1 MKIKL
6 TEFWNSKENL
16 AIHCNTKEKANELLK
31 AFDKLGK
38 KWSNG
43 MSYLDV
49 DYYTLDYGLYY
60 RNTCY
65 SNHNKFNGYSN
76 YKSHDYTIYEF
87 EDVDLDK

>member
-38 KWSNG
+38 KWADG
-43 MSYLDV
+43 DSYLGD
-49 DYYTLDYGLYY
+49 
-60 RNTCY
+60 TCY
-65 SNHNKFNGYSN
+65 N
-76 YKSHDYTIYEF
+76 YFGKITCYTNTSMVGRYNTFKIVNYTIYEF
-87 EDVDLDK
+87 EDVDLKN